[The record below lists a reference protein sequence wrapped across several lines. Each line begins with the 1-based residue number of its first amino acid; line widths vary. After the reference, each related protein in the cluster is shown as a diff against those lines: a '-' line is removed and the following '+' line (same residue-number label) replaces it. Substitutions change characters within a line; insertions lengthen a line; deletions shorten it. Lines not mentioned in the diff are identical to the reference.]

1 MFLFANVS
9 LFGQKVNAADVPTD
23 VTQSLEFEHPAAK
36 VSGWTIED
44 NNFVAAFKED
54 GMTGKAYF
62 ANDGNW
68 VKSVFPVPKGQLPS
82 AITDYLKKAYEF
94 PNITVSALQSTPK
107 ERMHYYLEVKAD
119 GMGQEFARLTFS
131 DMGVLISRE
140 DPERFIEQTK
150 KEEPAKEVVEKAPAK
165 EKPTTAP
172 KEKPEPDDD
181 NEVAE
186 EVPVKENKKKQV
198 AVVSSEPDDDE
209 VAEEAPVKENKKKQ
223 VAVISYE
230 SESEALSSSEVS
242 TVLIKALAKKAQNPA
257 ELNWYKIDSF
267 YVAKCF
273 YREQKHDLFFREDGT
288 WVNTYFTAGEIAV
301 TSVMQKHLNSFFSGW
316 RFKAVV
322 KESRADKQDKTLV
335 EIYEKDNF
343 KNKLVT
349 TVVFDKAGKFIRSF
363 DPEQDTDTKN
373 NAKEVGLDKY
383 YEKISVGADDE
394 ATDGIPAHV
403 VNVFTTKYPRI
414 TNPQWEIDDEGNYM
428 AVYMGA
434 KGKEVCV
441 IGQSGTIMETQIIG
455 NPEFLSSTIQGYIK
469 KYAKGFKVDEYYA
482 VKNLLEKQNYYKV
495 NISNKKTNEKI
506 TLWFTAAGKVVQ
518 R

>member
-1 MFLFANVS
+1 MKKLVPVFCLIPLMSLFLFANVS
-9 LFGQKVNAADVPTD
+9 LFGQKVNTADVPTD

-82 AITDYLKKAYEF
+82 AITDYLKKVYEF
-94 PNITVSALQSTPK
+94 PSITVSALQSTPK

-150 KEEPAKEVVEKAPAK
+150 KEEPAKEVAEKAPAK
-165 EKPTTAP
+165 EKPVSAMTKVKPDQPLIPT
-172 KEKPEPDDD
+172 KEEA
-181 NEVAE
+181 EAE
-186 EVPVKENKKKQV
+186 EEAAAKESKRKQT
-198 AVVSSEPDDDE
+198 AVV
-209 VAEEAPVKENKKKQ
+209 
-223 VAVISYE
+223 SYE

-242 TVLIKALAKKAQNPA
+242 TVLTKALAKKAQNPA

-288 WVNTYFTAGEIAV
+288 WVNTYFMAGEIAV

-343 KNKLVT
+343 KNKLTT

-373 NAKEVGLDKY
+373 SAKEAGLDKY

-414 TNPQWEIDDEGNYM
+414 TNPQWEMDDEGNYM

-455 NPEFLSSTIQGYIK
+455 NPEFLSSTIQDYIK
-469 KYAKGFKVDEYYA
+469 KNAKGFKVDEYYA

-495 NISNKKTNEKI
+495 NISNKKTNEKA
-506 TLWFTAAGKVVQ
+506 TLWFTTAGKLVE